1 MLALDSLVID
11 LTFSLNAEVKPD
23 TLLAALGGPDAVAQ
37 HQMLDPDMQDPR
49 FEMELSPS
57 LPFRRTGERRLMII
71 DPTVAPMREDPHQ
84 DPVMPLDLRA
94 EKERLIQ
101 ACEALP
107 VRLGRLIALGSWGDA
122 VLVARSAQDMRALA
136 LMSWL
141 LDPTV
146 DVDGKRRAS
155 QLSRGDIEAK
165 LLAYDK
171 RLEELDEQMILSR
184 VHAARLERRGE
195 LIIVDVLA
203 EDGTW
208 DLRDSMALEAEL
220 AAVDAFSLMV
230 GAPRQAVQP
239 ATPAAATPKN
249 GARPAGAPTPSAAPA
264 APAAPAKVLPP
275 LRVGE
280 LAGRVALVFPP
291 ERFDL
296 DQAAALGKR
305 DYDAVFVPGDAIPGA
320 VRDRIQREGAHFV
333 APLEFLSEVFV
344 EGKPLSRPMFEQ
356 GAQPV
361 AEGVRALEVHCPR
374 FGPVVLVEVAGRGRF
389 ISSATDAPGEVP
401 RLIA

>member
-1 MLALDSLVID
+1 V
-11 LTFSLNAEVKPD
+11 V
-23 TLLAALGGPDAVAQ
+23 
-37 HQMLDPDMQDPR
+37 
-49 FEMELSPS
+49 
-57 LPFRRTGERRLMII
+57 
-71 DPTVAPMREDPHQ
+71 
-84 DPVMPLDLRA
+84 PLDLRA

-107 VRLGRLIALGSWGDA
+107 VRLGRLSALGSWGDA
-122 VLVARSAQDMRALA
+122 VLVARSAVDMRALA

-141 LDPTV
+141 LDPMV
-146 DVDGKRRAS
+146 DVDGKRRPS

-195 LIIVDVLA
+195 LIILDVLA

-220 AAVDAFSLMV
+220 AAVDAFSLVV

-239 ATPAAATPKN
+239 AAPPAATPKN
-249 GARPAGAPTPSAAPA
+249 GARTAGAPAASATPAQPA

-275 LRVGE
+275 LRVAE

-320 VRDRIQREGAHFV
+320 VRDRIQREGVHFV

-356 GAQPV
+356 SARPV

-401 RLIA
+401 HLIA